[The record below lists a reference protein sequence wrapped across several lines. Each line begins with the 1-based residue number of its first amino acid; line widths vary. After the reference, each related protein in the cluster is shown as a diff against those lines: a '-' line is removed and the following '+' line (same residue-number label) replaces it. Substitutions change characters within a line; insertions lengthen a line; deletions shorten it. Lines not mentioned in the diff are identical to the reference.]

1 MNEHT
6 GRPIDFTGPRVPSLS
21 GGGVCRNLGRA
32 RKDCTTVN
40 FDFLDHH
47 SGAGGQAIGLRGSH
61 ALMLPWV
68 AAALLKREP

>member
-1 MNEHT
+1 MNESIERSIH
-6 GRPIDFTGPRVPSLS
+6 FTGPRVSSLS
-21 GGGVCRNLGRA
+21 GGGLCRNLGRA
-32 RKDCTTVN
+32 RKDFITVN

-61 ALMLPWV
+61 VLMLPWV

>member
-1 MNEHT
+1 MNESIERSIH
-6 GRPIDFTGPRVPSLS
+6 FTGPLMPSLD
-21 GGGVCRNLGRA
+21 GGGLSRNLGRA
-32 RKDCTTVN
+32 RKDGTTVN
-40 FDFLDHH
+40 FDFLGHH